1 MPLLSDL
8 GKHTKDDPALS
19 AALPTPLEEQ
29 LRASAATLRARP
41 PTTALHKRVQALIDT
56 SRAGSANVAAAVEQS
71 SAKVEVLGS
80 KLEGIAS
87 GLATVF
93 GGKLLELETRVGK
106 LETGKLQAPGGTPGQ
121 SQIPPVASLTEAQ
134 LICLRAITQ
143 IDAQLLD
150 KDMDVEELSRHLKT
164 KSSDG
169 LGREALRLLTTIQQ
183 QDAWND
189 LCQPVTDLN
198 EVPRRIWGSQHLREI
213 VLQTTEL
220 RDSVATA
227 G

>member
-8 GKHTKDDPALS
+8 GKHSKDDPARS
-19 AALPTPLEEQ
+19 PALPAPLEEQ
-29 LRASAATLRARP
+29 LRASAAPLRARP

-71 SAKVEVLGS
+71 SVKVEVLGS
-80 KLEGIAS
+80 KLEGIAT
-87 GLATVF
+87 GLATAF
-93 GGKLLELETRVGK
+93 GGKLLELEKRVGQ
-106 LETGKLQAPGGTPGQ
+106 LETGKFQAPGGGAGE
-121 SQIPPVASLTEAQ
+121 SNIPPVASLTEAQ

-150 KDMDVEELSRHLKT
+150 KDMDVDELTRHLHD
-164 KSSDG
+164 KSHDG
-169 LGREALRLLTTIQQ
+169 LGREALRLLTTIHQEGL
-183 QDAWND
+183 WND
-189 LCQPVTDLN
+189 LCDPVTDLN
-198 EVPRRIWGSQHLREI
+198 EVPRRIWGSQHLRQI

-220 RDSVATA
+220 RDAVATA